1 MLSLYVIKKTKNMKR
16 NKLIWTSPE
25 KAEVI
30 YSVFETCN
38 VFTLLLNGDLVPV
51 YDFSGNGRRS
61 SLNSLRKF
69 YTGSKVAFYCES
81 SFYSRVSLPRPPLSF
96 SSCLLFF

>member
-1 MLSLYVIKKTKNMKR
+1 MKR
-16 NKLIWTSPE
+16 NKLIWTNLT

-30 YSVFETCN
+30 YSVFKTCN
-38 VFTLLLNGDLVPV
+38 VFTLLLSGDLVPV

-69 YTGSKVAFYCES
+69 YVGSKVTFYCET
-81 SFYSRVSLPRPPLSF
+81 SFYSQASLPRPPLSF

>member
-1 MLSLYVIKKTKNMKR
+1 MKR
-16 NKLIWTSPE
+16 NKLIWTNPT

-30 YSVFETCN
+30 YSVFKTCN

-51 YDFSGNGRRS
+51 YDFSSNCRRS

-69 YTGSKVAFYCES
+69 YVGSKVTFYCEA
-81 SFYSRVSLPRPPLSF
+81 SFYSQTSLPCPPLSF